1 MKQFIIRLWHGWQ
14 ELGRNIGDFQA
25 RLLLTV
31 FYFTVFVPFGLITRL
46 FLDPLQVRRG
56 SVKSGLNPRQTLDTD
71 LDAARRQF

>member
-1 MKQFIIRLWHGWQ
+1 MKQFFTRLWRGWQ
-14 ELGRNIGDFQA
+14 ELARHIGDFQA

-46 FLDPLQVRRG
+46 FLDPLHVRRG

-71 LDAARRQF
+71 LEAARRQF